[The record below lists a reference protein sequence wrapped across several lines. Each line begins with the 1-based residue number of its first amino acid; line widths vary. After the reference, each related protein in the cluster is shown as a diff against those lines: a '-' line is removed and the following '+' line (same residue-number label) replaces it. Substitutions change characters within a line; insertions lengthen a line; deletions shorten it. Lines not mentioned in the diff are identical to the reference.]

1 MTGIQKIDK
10 SMNSNWRKLARYAF
24 INLDLSPDSTIFISG
39 MARSGTTWLAE
50 ILNHDNSHRDILEP
64 FLPTKVKTAQVF
76 KTNQYL
82 NPNKQDRVLIQNAK
96 KILSGNFRSRWS
108 DWGNRKFI
116 STRRIIKDVRANL
129 MLKWLLRLRP
139 KMPTLFLIR
148 HPLSIH
154 SSWKK
159 LGWGRGT
166 ETKRGDFEEVV
177 EQAEL
182 LADHPLIANGLAR
195 INPADYFEKS
205 IFLWGILHY
214 APFKQLTRGDCL
226 FVFYENLVLKPEDEL
241 GRIFSHLNR
250 PFDFSALSHKIRV
263 PSKTNYHDRN
273 FSIAPETLIQG
284 WKKEFSGE
292 EISRSHEILDI
303 FGLRRLYDENGFP
316 AFPEQNL
323 PDMFSLVLYQ

>member
-1 MTGIQKIDK
+1 MD
-10 SMNSNWRKLARYAF
+10 SNWKKLARHAF
-24 INLDLSPDSTIFISG
+24 IDLDLRPDSTIFISG

-50 ILNHDNSHRDILEP
+50 ILNYDNSHRDILEP
-64 FLPTKVKTAQVF
+64 FLPAKVKTVQMF

-82 NPNKQDRVLIQNAK
+82 PPENHDPVFIQRAN

-154 SSWKK
+154 ASWKK

-166 ETKRGDFEEVV
+166 ASKAGDFEQVIN
-177 EQAEL
+177 QAEL
-182 LADHPLIANGLAR
+182 LVDHPLIANGLAR
-195 INPADYFEKS
+195 IDPSDYFEKS

-214 APFKQLTRGDCL
+214 VPFRQLSPEDCL
-226 FVFYENLVLKPEDEL
+226 FVFYENLVLKPEEEL
-241 GRIFSHLNR
+241 SRIFPHANK
-250 PFDFSALSHKIRV
+250 PFDYSILRHKIRT
-263 PSKTNYHDRN
+263 PSKTNYHEKN
-273 FSIAPETLIQG
+273 FSVAPESLIQD
-284 WKKEFSGE
+284 WMKDYSAA
-292 EISRSHEILDI
+292 EISRAGEILEI
-303 FGLRRLYDENGFP
+303 FGLNRLYNENGFP
-316 AFPEQNL
+316 NFPENNL
-323 PDMFSLVLYQ
+323 PNVFS

>member
-1 MTGIQKIDK
+1 MISQWK
-10 SMNSNWRKLARYAF
+10 KLARYAF
-24 INLDLSPDSTIFISG
+24 IDLELAPDSTTFISG

-50 ILNHDNSHRDILEP
+50 TLNYDNSQRDVLEP
-64 FLPTKVKTAQVF
+64 FLPAKVGAARVF

-82 NPNKQDRVLIQNAK
+82 NPENRDPVLIRHAR

-108 DWGNRKFI
+108 DWGNRRFI
-116 STRRIIKDVRANL
+116 STRRIVKDVRTNL
-129 MLKWLLRLRP
+129 MLKWLLGLRP
-139 KMPTLFLIR
+139 GMRTLFLIR
-148 HPLSIH
+148 HPLSIYA
-154 SSWKK
+154 SWKK

-166 ETKRGDFEEVV
+166 EAKRGDFEEVIS
-177 EQAEL
+177 QADL
-182 LADHPLIANGLAR
+182 LADYPLVANGLAR

-214 APFKQLTRGDCL
+214 VPFRQLNPQDCL
-226 FVFYENLVLKPEDEL
+226 FVYYENLVLKPEEEL